1 MNTDR
6 ICVAGG
12 PKSGK
17 TTYANNFESTT
28 RVRHTDSIIGK
39 FGEDR
44 DAWSRESEEVAR
56 WFDEPGPWL
65 IEGVT
70 VARALRK
77 WIARHEL
84 GKPCDVVVWLDEPR
98 VPRTPKQEA
107 MAKATKTVFEQVR
120 PQLERLGVKVVMGET
135 AGEGRA

>member
-1 MNTDR
+1 MGDR

-77 WIARHEL
+77 WIARH
-84 GKPCDVVVWLDEPR
+84 LDEPR

-135 AGEGRA
+135 GGEGRA